1 MYYIL
6 LMYFHLVFRI
16 IYYHIYILYIKKPF
30 RNHQS
35 FKARYKLTNHMRV
48 HTGEKPFNCGEC
60 NKNFARA
67 ENLKIHKRMH
77 TGDKPFKCQ
86 HPGKF

>member
-1 MYYIL
+1 
-6 LMYFHLVFRI
+6 
-16 IYYHIYILYIKKPF
+16 
-30 RNHQS
+30 
-35 FKARYKLTNHMRV
+35 MRV

-86 HPGKF
+86 HPGKFLSFELNLYYELD